1 MPKGYRSI
9 LGFWAGLLI
18 SLILWLPKAPPAPPA
33 AQKPPLRHTQ
43 PAHLPVKGKGL
54 KK

>member
-1 MPKGYRSI
+1 MPKGYRNI
-9 LGFWAGLLI
+9 LGFWAGILI
-18 SLILWLPKAPPAPPA
+18 ALILWLPKAPPAV
-33 AQKPPLRHTQ
+33 QKPPLKHPQ